1 MRMRTISFY
10 RWWQATQSYRRPA
23 LFAMLLLG
31 FASGLPL
38 ALSFQTLSL
47 WLFEDGLDLGDVVM
61 FSLAGLP
68 YTLKFVWAPFID
80 RLSFPVLGRALG
92 QRRGWLLAS
101 QISVMGAIVIVGIFA
116 SAEHPLFTAML
127 VISLTFAS
135 ATQDIVVDAYRI
147 DRLSD
152 EEQALGAAMVIYGYR
167 VGMLVS
173 GGLGL
178 ILADLV
184 SWTAVYVVMAGF
196 MLVGILTTLMS
207 KEPDQAAK
215 NVVDQ
220 SELVLRKSYAARHGV
235 RWAGILAW
243 LHVAVWQPLEDIILR
258 KGWWAILLTVVL
270 YRIGNSLE
278 SVTSNLFLVEHIGFS
293 KTQVGLVVKGFGLVS
308 LLTGVGVGAILLKN
322 TSMFNTLLIC
332 GVLQILSIFLFIV
345 QAWAGPDMSVLAMT
359 ITGENFATGMSSV
372 AFVAFTSIIC
382 NKAFSASQFAL
393 LSSLGA
399 VPRTVLSSKAGVLV
413 EMMGW
418 IDFFAFAMVAAVPG
432 VLLLFVLRKYNMG
445 IPVPLGTNG
454 KDAKD
459 SKNGGDAIKC
469 LS

>member
-1 MRMRTISFY
+1 M
-10 RWWQATQSYRRPA
+10 
-23 LFAMLLLG
+23 FAMLFLG

-80 RLSFPVLGRALG
+80 RLSFPLLGRLLG
-92 QRRGWLLAS
+92 RRRGWLLAS
-101 QISVMGAIVIVGIFA
+101 QLGVMAMIAIVGLMA
-116 SAEHPLFTAML
+116 SAQHPLFTALL
-127 VISLTFAS
+127 VIGLTFAS
-135 ATQDIVVDAYRI
+135 ATQDIIVDAYRI
-147 DRLSD
+147 DRLED
-152 EEQALGAAMVIYGYR
+152 EDQALGAAMVIYGYR
-167 VGMLVS
+167 VGMLIS

-184 SWTAVYVVMAGF
+184 SWTAVYIAMAAFMMIGVVTTF
-196 MLVGILTTLMS
+196 MN

-215 NVVDQ
+215 ISVDQ
-220 SELVLRKSYAARHGV
+220 SELALRKTYESRHGS
-235 RWAGILAW
+235 RLAAILAW
-243 LHVAVWQPLEDIILR
+243 AHVAVWKPLEDIFLR
-258 KGWWAILLTVVL
+258 NGWWAILLTVIL

-278 SVTSNLFLVEHIGFS
+278 SVTSNLFLVEYIGFS
-293 KTQVGLVVKGFGLVS
+293 KTQVGVVVKGFGLVA
-308 LLTGVGVGAILLKN
+308 LLLGVGAGAILLKN
-322 TSMFNTLLIC
+322 TNMFNTLLIC
-332 GVLQILSIFLFIV
+332 GILQILSIFLFII
-345 QAWAGPDMSVLAMT
+345 QAWAGADMSVLVLT

-399 VPRTVLSSKAGVLV
+399 VPRTILSSKAGVLV

-418 IDFFAFAMVAAVPG
+418 IDFFAFAMVAATPG

-445 IPVPLGTNG
+445 MPTSPDGNM
-454 KDAKD
+454 
-459 SKNGGDAIKC
+459 KNAA
-469 LS
+469 LQER